1 MHLGHLEIFVRDPL
15 ASKDFYVDVL
25 GFELVTVQG
34 SQFVWLKSGTTEV
47 LLRPGKASTQSE
59 TYESTHIALVLY
71 TDDLDK
77 SAESLRAKGL
87 QFKGNDGS
95 PRCLTF
101 TDGDGNWFQLT
112 NPNE

>member
-1 MHLGHLEIFVRDPL
+1 MQLGHLEIFVRDPL
-15 ASKDFYVDVL
+15 AAKDFYTAVL

-34 SQFVWLKSGTTEV
+34 GQFVWMKSGATEI
-47 LLRPGKASTQSE
+47 LLRPGKAAPQSE
-59 TYESTHIALVLY
+59 NYQSTSIALVLY

-77 SAESLRAKGL
+77 SAESLRSKGL
-87 QFKGNDGS
+87 HFKGNDGS

-101 TDGDGNWFQLT
+101 TNGDGNWFQLT